1 MSLVKLSSFRHV
13 IFLVSTNETNQKA
26 QNTKST
32 VKKPADV
39 CQLGV
44 VDSCHTSHHELIL

>member
-1 MSLVKLSSFRHV
+1 MNLVKLSSFRHV
-13 IFLVSTNETNQKA
+13 IFLASTNETNQKA

-39 CQLGV
+39 CQLGD
-44 VDSCHTSHHELIL
+44 VDRHHALLEETIC